1 MVMEESTGKQ
11 EEITES
17 SPVDHRDLVP
27 LESKELPVPE
37 GISEG
42 ESQALKNRAQDAV
55 RQLEDASGGKELELV
70 TSIGSVGAQVQR
82 NVARELELLRPRVG
96 DVLTR
101 EGPAGEVS
109 KDLVELRVALDQINP
124 HQVARQ
130 GLLRRVFGMLPV
142 VSRSLPAIKVV
153 EKIALRYEPV
163 GEQVTMI
170 ETRLREGQTMM
181 VRDNIELKQLYEQAE
196 AQQSPVQKNA
206 YLGELL
212 MRNLENLLER
222 SDDPLKSE
230 RVRNALHDVS
240 MRVQD
245 LRTMEQVNVQFFV
258 SIEMTRQNNARLGQS
273 VERTLALGTNVVMVA
288 LAIVTALARQKRV
301 LEATQRTREFLG
313 NLIMANAD
321 SIKQHTV
328 EIGDIYNQPVI
339 ALEKITQAHNDLIEA
354 MNTSDRLK
362 HEGIYS
368 ARENIARLRELSA
381 GLVERSRGLREQRDA
396 EPRSI
401 EA

>member
-1 MVMEESTGKQ
+1 MVIEESTGKQ

-17 SPVDHRDLVP
+17 SPVDHRDLGP

-37 GISEG
+37 GISEE

-163 GEQVTMI
+163 GEQVTVI
-170 ETRLREGQTMM
+170 ETRL
-181 VRDNIELKQLYEQAE
+181 I
-196 AQQSPVQKNA
+196 
-206 YLGELL
+206 
-212 MRNLENLLER
+212 
-222 SDDPLKSE
+222 
-230 RVRNALHDVS
+230 
-240 MRVQD
+240 
-245 LRTMEQVNVQFFV
+245 
-258 SIEMTRQNNARLGQS
+258 
-273 VERTLALGTNVVMVA
+273 
-288 LAIVTALARQKRV
+288 
-301 LEATQRTREFLG
+301 
-313 NLIMANAD
+313 
-321 SIKQHTV
+321 
-328 EIGDIYNQPVI
+328 
-339 ALEKITQAHNDLIEA
+339 
-354 MNTSDRLK
+354 
-362 HEGIYS
+362 
-368 ARENIARLRELSA
+368 LS
-381 GLVERSRGLREQRDA
+381 
-396 EPRSI
+396 
-401 EA
+401 